1 MHPFSILLSII
12 HAVKISFTNLNSG
25 LNFSTTINGSIFPKM
40 ISIHSNDNIM
50 ASLVWYHSFG
60 ALTKTLSSPTAPPPP
75 PLPSFSQQKTLTQG
89 YLYINSRSRKI
100 FQFKD
105 NEGLWI
111 EWLESHVRECL
122 QISILILSLWKSVC
136 WLGTQYSTNIQV
148 FHKGFLK

>member
-40 ISIHSNDNIM
+40 ILIHSNDNIM

-75 PLPSFSQQKTLTQG
+75 PSFLFPTE
-89 YLYINSRSRKI
+89 NSHP
-100 FQFKD
+100 
-105 NEGLWI
+105 GLF
-111 EWLESHVRECL
+111 VYKL
-122 QISILILSLWKSVC
+122 QVEENISI
-136 WLGTQYSTNIQV
+136 
-148 FHKGFLK
+148 